1 MVLLMVFS
9 KELIQEIR
17 AEFPR
22 VEVDW
27 RGRKRIFFDN
37 AAGTMVLERVA
48 RAETLA
54 RINRAANEC
63 DCETP
68 TTAYDESRD
77 FDELVLIGR
86 KAVQDMLNAP
96 APETVTI
103 GPSTT
108 DLLFKL
114 AYAIGKE
121 LTGKEN
127 VVTTDNEHL
136 ANTAPWEELK
146 ERKLITEVR
155 YARINKN
162 DGTLDMEHF
171 KSLVDKNTRVIT
183 VTGTSNLTGTKS
195 PLEEIKKIARGTDA
209 YFIVDG
215 TQRVPHSAVDV
226 QELDCDFL
234 VFTGY
239 KIFTSAGAF
248 IYGKKGLFKELK
260 IYDLFGHGLPY
271 GTLDQAKFASIEAVV
286 QYFVWL
292 SHQVSELYK
301 NAFKQYSGRVRN
313 VRIAMNAIEKYEKE
327 LSKAMLGG
335 NDKIPGL
342 TEMPHVTVYGI
353 TDLKRLDER
362 DPAFAFKVHNMKDYD
377 VAKYLWEKHNI
388 AVRLGDLWNRAVKT
402 FGIQTALRASLV
414 HYNTIEEVYAFLK
427 ALNDLRKK

>member
-1 MVLLMVFS
+1 MVFS

-27 RGRKRIFFDN
+27 RGRRRIFFDN

-54 RINRAANEC
+54 RINKAANEC

-68 TTAYDESRD
+68 TTVYDESRD
-77 FDELVLIGR
+77 FDELVLVGR
-86 KAVQDMLNAP
+86 KAVQDLLNAP
-96 APETVTI
+96 SPDTITI

-127 VVTTDNEHL
+127 IVTTDNEHL
-136 ANTAPWEELK
+136 ANVAPWEELR
-146 ERKLITEVR
+146 ERRLVTEVR
-155 YARINKN
+155 YVCINKK
-162 DGTLDMEHF
+162 DGTLDMDHF
-171 KSLVDKNTRVIT
+171 KSLVDKKTKVIS

-195 PLEEIKKIARGTDA
+195 PLEDIAKIARGTDT
-209 YFIVDG
+209 YFIIDG

-226 QELDCDFL
+226 QKLNCDFL

-248 IYGKKGLFKELK
+248 IYGKKGLFKKLK

-286 QYFVWL
+286 QYLVWL
-292 SHQVSELYK
+292 SHQVSDTHK
-301 NAFKQYSGRVRN
+301 NAFKEYSGRVRN
-313 VRIAMNAIEKYEKE
+313 VKIAMDAIEKYERE
-327 LSKAMLGG
+327 LSRAMLAG
-335 NDKIPGL
+335 NDEVPGL
-342 TEMPHVTVYGI
+342 AKMPHVTVYGI
-353 TDLKRLDER
+353 ADVKRLDER
-362 DPAFAFKVHNMKDYD
+362 DPAFAFKVRNMKDYD
-377 VAKYLWEKHNI
+377 VAKYLWEKHNV
-388 AVRLGDLWNRAVKT
+388 AVRLGDLWNKAVKT
-402 FGIQTALRASLV
+402 LGVQTAVRASLV
-414 HYNTIEEVYAFLK
+414 HYNTVEEVYAFLK
-427 ALNDLRKK
+427 GLNELGKK